1 MNKIKNFINWK
12 GLILGIIVFLLFY
25 FSSYFQLIPI
35 ILLNWDIRS
44 ITESQNVMLSTFSN
58 IVLLLILF
66 LIFRKDIIKEW
77 KKFKSNFLENIDT
90 GIKYWLVG
98 LAIMMGSNIIINIVM
113 NLGQAAN
120 EQAVQQ
126 MISALP
132 WLMFINAGI
141 IAPCT
146 EELIFRK
153 SFRKAFPNKWL
164 FILISALVFGS
175 LHVVTSMTS
184 PIELL
189 YIIPYGALGGAFAYM
204 YQKTDTIFTSIAMHM
219 FHNSALI
226 LLSIFLFYF
235 YTTLYINIKEY

>member
-77 KKFKSNFLENIDT
+77 KKFKLNFLENIDT

-164 FILISALVFGS
+164 FVFISALVFGS

-226 LLSIFLFYF
+226 LLSILV
-235 YTTLYINIKEY
+235 

>member
-1 MNKIKNFINWK
+1 MNKFKEFVNLK
-12 GLILGIIVFLLFY
+12 GLILAIITFLIFY
-25 FSSYFQLIPI
+25 FSSYLQLIPI
-35 ILLNWDIRS
+35 IVLNIDIKN
-44 ITESQNVMLSTFSN
+44 ITQSQNVMLSTFSN
-58 IVLLLILF
+58 VLLLLILF

-77 KKFKSNFLENIDT
+77 KKFKSSFLENIDI
-90 GIKYWLVG
+90 GIKFWLVW
-98 LAIMMGSNIIINIVM
+98 LTIMMISNIIINIVM

-132 WLMFINAGI
+132 WLMFINAGL

-153 SFRKAFPNKWL
+153 SFKKAFPNKWL
-164 FILISALVFGS
+164 FIFSSALIFGS

-204 YQKTDTIFTSIAMHM
+204 YQKTNTVFTSISMHM
-219 FHNSALI
+219 LHNSALI
-226 LLSIFLFYF
+226 LLSILV
-235 YTTLYINIKEY
+235 

>member
-98 LAIMMGSNIIINIVM
+98 LAIMMGSNIIINILM

-164 FILISALVFGS
+164 FVLISALVFGS

-226 LLSIFLFYF
+226 LLSILV
-235 YTTLYINIKEY
+235 

>member
-1 MNKIKNFINWK
+1 MNKFKEFVNLK
-12 GLILGIIVFLLFY
+12 GLILAIITFLIFY
-25 FSSYFQLIPI
+25 FSSYLQLIPI
-35 ILLNWDIRS
+35 IVLNIDIKN
-44 ITESQNVMLSTFSN
+44 ITQSQNVMLSTFSN
-58 IVLLLILF
+58 VLLLLILF

-77 KKFKSNFLENIDT
+77 KKFKSSFLENIDI
-90 GIKYWLVG
+90 GIKFWLVG
-98 LAIMMGSNIIINIVM
+98 LTIMMISNIIINIVM

-132 WLMFINAGI
+132 WLMFINAGL

-153 SFRKAFPNKWL
+153 SFKKAFPNKWL
-164 FILISALVFGS
+164 FIFSSALIFGS

-204 YQKTDTIFTSIAMHM
+204 YQKTNTVFTSISMHM
-219 FHNSALI
+219 LHNSALI
-226 LLSIFLFYF
+226 LLSILV
-235 YTTLYINIKEY
+235 

>member
-132 WLMFINAGI
+132 WLMFINAAI

-164 FILISALVFGS
+164 FVLISALVFGS

-226 LLSIFLFYF
+226 LLSILV
-235 YTTLYINIKEY
+235 

>member
-77 KKFKSNFLENIDT
+77 KKFKLNFLENIDT

-226 LLSIFLFYF
+226 LLSILV
-235 YTTLYINIKEY
+235 

>member
-1 MNKIKNFINWK
+1 MNKVKNFINWK

-204 YQKTDTIFTSIAMHM
+204 YQKTDTIFTSIAMHI

-226 LLSIFLFYF
+226 LLSILV
-235 YTTLYINIKEY
+235 

>member
-113 NLGQAAN
+113 NLGKAAN

-164 FILISALVFGS
+164 FVLISALVFGS

-226 LLSIFLFYF
+226 LLSILV
-235 YTTLYINIKEY
+235 

>member
-77 KKFKSNFLENIDT
+77 KKFKLNFLENIDT

-164 FILISALVFGS
+164 FVLISALVFGS

-226 LLSIFLFYF
+226 LLSILV
-235 YTTLYINIKEY
+235 

>member
-1 MNKIKNFINWK
+1 MNKIKNFINCK

-25 FSSYFQLIPI
+25 FSAYFQLIPI

-98 LAIMMGSNIIINIVM
+98 LGIMMGSNIIINIVM

-153 SFRKAFPNKWL
+153 SFRKAFLNKWL
-164 FILISALVFGS
+164 FVLISALVFGS

-226 LLSIFLFYF
+226 LLSILV
-235 YTTLYINIKEY
+235 

>member
-12 GLILGIIVFLLFY
+12 DLILGIIVFLLFY

-44 ITESQNVMLSTFSN
+44 NTESQNVLLSTFSN

-226 LLSIFLFYF
+226 LLSILV
-235 YTTLYINIKEY
+235 

>member
-77 KKFKSNFLENIDT
+77 KNFKSNFLENIDT

-164 FILISALVFGS
+164 FVLISALVFGS

-226 LLSIFLFYF
+226 LLSILV
-235 YTTLYINIKEY
+235 

>member
-77 KKFKSNFLENIDT
+77 KKFKSNFLENMDT

-164 FILISALVFGS
+164 FVLISALVFGS

-226 LLSIFLFYF
+226 LLSILV
-235 YTTLYINIKEY
+235 

>member
-44 ITESQNVMLSTFSN
+44 ITESQNVMLSTFSS

-164 FILISALVFGS
+164 FVLISALVFGS

-204 YQKTDTIFTSIAMHM
+204 YQKTDTIFTSITMHM

-226 LLSIFLFYF
+226 LLSILV
-235 YTTLYINIKEY
+235 

>member
-1 MNKIKNFINWK
+1 MNKVKNFINWK

-35 ILLNWDIRS
+35 ILLNWNIRT
-44 ITESQNVMLSTFSN
+44 ITESQNVILSTFSN
-58 IVLLLILF
+58 IILLLILF

-204 YQKTDTIFTSIAMHM
+204 YQKTDTIFTSIAMHI

-226 LLSIFLFYF
+226 LLSILV
-235 YTTLYINIKEY
+235 

>member
-98 LAIMMGSNIIINIVM
+98 LAIMMGSNIIINILM

-141 IAPCT
+141 IVPCT

-164 FILISALVFGS
+164 FVFISALVFGS

-204 YQKTDTIFTSIAMHM
+204 YQKTDTIFTSITMHM

-226 LLSIFLFYF
+226 LLSILV
-235 YTTLYINIKEY
+235 

>member
-164 FILISALVFGS
+164 FVFISALVFGS
-175 LHVVTSMTS
+175 LHVITSMTS

-226 LLSIFLFYF
+226 LLSILV
-235 YTTLYINIKEY
+235 

>member
-132 WLMFINAGI
+132 WLMFINAGV

-226 LLSIFLFYF
+226 LLSILV
-235 YTTLYINIKEY
+235 

>member
-1 MNKIKNFINWK
+1 MNKVKNFINWK

-35 ILLNWDIRS
+35 ILLNWNIRT
-44 ITESQNVMLSTFSN
+44 ITESQNVILSTFSN
-58 IVLLLILF
+58 IILLLILF

-132 WLMFINAGI
+132 WLMFINAGV

-226 LLSIFLFYF
+226 LLSILV
-235 YTTLYINIKEY
+235 